1 MRSVISLHT
10 RSPFPVV
17 KKSVGLTGLLRGAFI
32 HSVFRPTEEPVLWM
46 FLSGS
51 EALVT
56 WSGFYTWL
64 CRAFPDHSDKWQVV
78 CGLTE
83 YLAQIRKYRIMG
95 HHTKLWTSSP
105 LEVPPS
111 HSFKITLFLFYETR
125 YPYSPG
131 WPEAHYAVR
140 TIHLSSA
147 GTPATGC
154 HVRFLWWGNWTQGFN
169 CAGQAF
175 ASWAA
180 CSAFLMVCIFSDC
193 TALRN
198 AVCLLT
204 VLLQHTLRGY
214 FREHIEPCLGR

>member
-1 MRSVISLHT
+1 MCSVISLHT

-56 WSGFYTWL
+56 WSGFHTWL

-154 HVRFLWWGNWTQGFN
+154 HVRFLWWGNWTQGVE

-175 ASWAA
+175 CQLSCVLSISYGLCLFWLYSFAYCCMSSY
-180 CSAFLMVCIFSDC
+180 CSSTAYSQKVFSV
-193 TALRN
+193 THR
-198 AVCLLT
+198 T
-204 VLLQHTLRGY
+204 V
-214 FREHIEPCLGR
+214 FR